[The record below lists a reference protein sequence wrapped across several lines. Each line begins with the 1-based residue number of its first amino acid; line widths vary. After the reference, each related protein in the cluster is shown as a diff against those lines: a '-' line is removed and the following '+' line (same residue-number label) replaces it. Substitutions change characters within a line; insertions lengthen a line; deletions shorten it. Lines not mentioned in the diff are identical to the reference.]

1 VVRLPLPGD
10 LSTVTV
16 TGTFKDA
23 GGAPQLG
30 SVTFTPSANLTDATG
45 EVVVWATPR
54 AYPLSGGTL
63 TAGPLAATDNSGLS
77 PSGWTYAV
85 TVAVQ
90 GTMPYTFWARL
101 PSSPSTVNF
110 TALVPESSPGATSP
124 YLLTSGGTMA
134 GPLVIGD
141 GLQIPSGAAGGY
153 VLTSDSAGH
162 AAWEPG
168 GSGGGHFTQGFTA
181 LSVVTVVHNL
191 GRNPAVTVI
200 DSAEDVCTGDVHYID
215 SNTVQLTFSAPFS
228 GTAIC
233 T

>member
-1 VVRLPLPGD
+1 MPLPGD

-16 TGTFKDA
+16 TGTFRDA
-23 GGAPQLG
+23 AGAPQLG
-30 SVTFTPSANLTDATG
+30 SVTFAPSANLTDATG

-54 AYPLSGGTL
+54 PYPLAAGIL
-63 TAGPLAATDNSGLS
+63 AAGPLAATDNADLS

-90 GTMPYTFWARL
+90 GAMPDTFWAPL
-101 PSSPSTVNF
+101 PSSPSTVDF
-110 TALVPESSPGATSP
+110 TALVRMSSPGATSP

-191 GRNPAVTVI
+191 GRKPAVVVV
-200 DSAEDVCTGDVHYID
+200 DSAEDVCNGDVRYVD
-215 SNTVQLTFSAPFS
+215 ANTVQLTFSAPFT